1 MRKKMNGIVVLAIVL
16 CIIVEV
22 LLLVGVP
29 LEWVL
34 HLLLI
39 VFLLMTVSSYYKIE
53 MEEME
58 NVKDKEKMKLY
69 KTKKIIAV
77 LVVVLEIITLF
88 LLQVGGPLILEM
100 SLLQIVVLL
109 SILKL
114 L

>member
-1 MRKKMNGIVVLAIVL
+1 MNGIVVLAIVL